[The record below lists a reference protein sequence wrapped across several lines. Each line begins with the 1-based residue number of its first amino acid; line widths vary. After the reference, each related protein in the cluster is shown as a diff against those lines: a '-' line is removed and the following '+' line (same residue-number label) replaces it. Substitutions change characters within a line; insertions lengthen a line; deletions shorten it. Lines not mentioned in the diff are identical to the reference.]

1 MKKVSIF
8 FTLVAACMLLPA
20 ALVFSD
26 SAPVH
31 ESGAESVAISSS
43 MSGGFVNPAVLSFG
57 HGTGFGYIH
66 NYDEDGFT
74 EDFTLYLHSQF
85 LGYGYSSVEDE
96 NYHTITVSFPLMDN
110 LYFGTALTTSTFDDR
125 TSSWN
130 TGVLLRPTDYLSL
143 GARATVPAQK
153 DPVYTTGL
161 ALRPLEFALP
171 QAGTRISIF
180 ADLPWT
186 LEEVR
191 LPKVGLHFE
200 PINGV
205 QARFGYDFED
215 EALGASFS
223 IALSNINGGSSVR
236 TDSSGSFQS
245 GSTHLQS
252 SPRPFNHPEA
262 FGNELYYEYDLGP
275 GVYEAPQGVSFGPF
289 YLRIDEHTLLN
300 KLNEI
305 DAIAKEPSLHGLVFM
320 NQHTQMSLSTM
331 RELRDALLRLKESGK
346 KIIFYSDY
354 MSRVEYTLA
363 AATADALYI
372 QPQGII
378 DLRGFSASSPYFE
391 TFFKK
396 YGIEVENFRIGDYKT
411 AYNFLSEESMP
422 PAERESL
429 EYMLQGFFDELARII
444 QEGRGEKLNGSAA
457 ELIKSGPYFNA
468 EKALSAGLI
477 DGVLQKDELE
487 NELEKEMPFFTSNS
501 TIKDSLPRKQ
511 VRRDWNT
518 APTTKVALIQSVGL
532 IHTGEGQPGAGIG
545 AETTAAAIRAARED
559 TQVKAILLRIHSG
572 GGSAQA
578 SDIIA
583 REVELCR
590 TGSNAKPVIVSMGGA
605 AASGGYYM
613 SAFAE
618 SIVASPFTLT
628 GSIGVIAIFPNI
640 AGLLEKQEISW
651 DVVKQSPQS
660 DFAAMYRRLNQNE
673 KEEITK
679 FIEATY
685 NRFIEVVSEGRDLST
700 EEVKERAAGRVW
712 TGTQGKNRAL
722 VDTLGGY
729 REALDII
736 AEKLGTSKELELVDY
751 AYADS
756 WMGITPGKRL
766 STALHQYSTRLQ
778 ERADQRNLYTD
789 FLPPE
794 ISRFYHEY
802 RTSSQSGPEF
812 SLLLMPYYV
821 EDINMEK
828 NH

>member
-8 FTLVAACMLLPA
+8 FTLVASCMLLPA
-20 ALVFSD
+20 ALVFSA

-143 GARATVPAQK
+143 GARANVPAQK

-171 QAGTRISIF
+171 QAGTR
-180 ADLPWT
+180 
-186 LEEVR
+186 
-191 LPKVGLHFE
+191 
-200 PINGV
+200 
-205 QARFGYDFED
+205 
-215 EALGASFS
+215 

-444 QEGRGEKLNGSAA
+444 QEGRGEKLNGPAA

-501 TIKDSLPRKQ
+501 TIK
-511 VRRDWNT
+511 
-518 APTTKVALIQSVGL
+518 
-532 IHTGEGQPGAGIG
+532 
-545 AETTAAAIRAARED
+545 
-559 TQVKAILLRIHSG
+559 
-572 GGSAQA
+572 
-578 SDIIA
+578 
-583 REVELCR
+583 
-590 TGSNAKPVIVSMGGA
+590 
-605 AASGGYYM
+605 
-613 SAFAE
+613 
-618 SIVASPFTLT
+618 
-628 GSIGVIAIFPNI
+628 
-640 AGLLEKQEISW
+640 
-651 DVVKQSPQS
+651 
-660 DFAAMYRRLNQNE
+660 
-673 KEEITK
+673 
-679 FIEATY
+679 
-685 NRFIEVVSEGRDLST
+685 
-700 EEVKERAAGRVW
+700 
-712 TGTQGKNRAL
+712 
-722 VDTLGGY
+722 
-729 REALDII
+729 
-736 AEKLGTSKELELVDY
+736 
-751 AYADS
+751 
-756 WMGITPGKRL
+756 
-766 STALHQYSTRLQ
+766 
-778 ERADQRNLYTD
+778 
-789 FLPPE
+789 
-794 ISRFYHEY
+794 
-802 RTSSQSGPEF
+802 
-812 SLLLMPYYV
+812 
-821 EDINMEK
+821 
-828 NH
+828 